1 MRCKEVA
8 HTNYKPTNKRPLS
21 FDEMQGNALWK
32 GNPVYNAYTVAAT
45 KRIDEAGRKTV
56 RS

>member
-1 MRCKEVA
+1 MSCKKGA
-8 HTNYKPTNKRPLS
+8 HANYKPTNKRPLS